1 MAEINKRALV
11 DYASIFLGSLVIA
24 LALNWFLVP
33 NRIASGGV
41 SGFAVIVYHLSR
53 VPVGALMAVMNIP
66 LFALGWRNMGR
77 RFALRSLF
85 GALSL
90 SLLVDALAPRLAALT
105 ADPLLA
111 SIYGGALSG
120 VGLGI
125 TFRAGGSTGGTD
137 LGAQILR
144 RFLKTSPGLA
154 LMVIDFLVILLA
166 GIVFNA
172 ELALYGILA
181 LFLTGLAIDLFQE
194 GLPLTRAAFI
204 ISERSDQIG
213 QAILTSLDRGA
224 TELSGKGLY
233 TGQTR
238 PTLFVIVSRSEV
250 SQLKELVSEIDPAA
264 FLVITSASEVLG
276 EGFKRFR

>member
-125 TFRAGGSTGGTD
+125 TFRAGTD